1 MLTSSDAKWRCMWH
15 MMVWSMLLTVV
26 SQFLVITEHVAF
38 WIFSLLSLLLLPILT
53 AVYSNTSG
61 RHGAGLIRVAYVI
74 CDPVLACISISPVL
88 ILNHLSETVTS
99 YSCMVQSESWNQTCS
114 CILNRTSRFEPKGCH
129 HGKAIHT
136 TDKDRMATDIQ
147 ERFVVI
153 QISVAVPVLISLLM
167 GRRTNKMSFSTY
179 LLTFAYWFVIAIESV
194 DLLDTIRLGD
204 IYRHV
209 IYTTMSIIAISIIIT
224 NSYALVTLCS
234 FISPQAGS
242 GRKQV
247 HEQFDFIY
255 RTLVGGSGVL
265 FMETPLLVA
274 RFQILASD
282 LSKILPAAF
291 YLWLIKDF
299 IFIFLIVAIICT
311 QKVNNKYV
319 ARLPCR
325 VNFDNP
331 DVMFKPEKRDEYI
344 AQQKHVRF
352 SDPPATTFGEYCDDP
367 VMRKH
372 SQSANISSIISKR
385 PSAIAKND
393 PSFALNNNSTDFKQK
408 AGQPSGSILKGA
420 RPKVYNTQHDY
431 LPEPDLDTSSD
442 SSIEAVL

>member
-1 MLTSSDAKWRCMWH
+1 M
-15 MMVWSMLLTVV
+15 
-26 SQFLVITEHVAF
+26 
-38 WIFSLLSLLLLPILT
+38 
-53 AVYSNTSG
+53 
-61 RHGAGLIRVAYVI
+61 
-74 CDPVLACISISPVL
+74 
-88 ILNHLSETVTS
+88 
-99 YSCMVQSESWNQTCS
+99 
-114 CILNRTSRFEPKGCH
+114 
-129 HGKAIHT
+129 
-136 TDKDRMATDIQ
+136 
-147 ERFVVI
+147 
-153 QISVAVPVLISLLM
+153 PVLISLLM

-242 GRKQV
+242 GRRQV

-352 SDPPATTFGEYCDDP
+352 SDPPATTFGEYRDDP

-408 AGQPSGSILKGA
+408 AGQPLGSILKGA